1 MILYLTTNTKQM
13 LVDCYVDEYFVGLN
27 WNKYFQYPVCK
38 ISRTLFVVT
47 FDNCSVLW
55 VSMLNAEIEL
65 SALNSEYVV
74 LSYAVIKLVRLESL
88 IN

>member
-1 MILYLTTNTKQM
+1 M
-13 LVDCYVDEYFVGLN
+13 
-27 WNKYFQYPVCK
+27 
-38 ISRTLFVVT
+38 VT